1 MVANIDVRRS
11 IVGIDPDLTKKG
23 VVGSIG
29 LFLLSIALISSHEL
43 FSVPDNIGGL
53 YLIIVAGVV
62 LAGVSAYR
70 NSGLLISWLLVFGP
84 VLAPILYTRVLIAS
98 GSSVPIALPLSLVGV
113 GVAGFWIPTAILLG
127 TLAFGVGV
135 TLRWVIEG

>member
-1 MVANIDVRRS
+1 MVAEINVRRS

-23 VVGSIG
+23 IVGAVVLFVISTGLIIG
-29 LFLLSIALISSHEL
+29 HEL
-43 FSVPDNIGGL
+43 FSVPDNVGGL
-53 YLIIVAGVV
+53 YLIIAAGVV
-62 LAGVSAYR
+62 LAAVSAYR

-84 VLAPILYTRVLIAS
+84 VSAPILYTQVLIAS

-113 GVAGFWIPTAILLG
+113 GVAGFWIPTAVLLG

-135 TLRWVIEG
+135 ALRLVVER